1 MNKMRRR
8 HSQIALLLLMLPA
21 GLTASAAL
29 AASAVPEE
37 RARSTGN
44 CAAGGCSAW
53 PGYRAANWR

>member
-29 AASAVPEE
+29 AASAVPE
-37 RARSTGN
+37 AITRSISSF
-44 CAAGGCSAW
+44 AAGCC
-53 PGYRAANWR
+53 